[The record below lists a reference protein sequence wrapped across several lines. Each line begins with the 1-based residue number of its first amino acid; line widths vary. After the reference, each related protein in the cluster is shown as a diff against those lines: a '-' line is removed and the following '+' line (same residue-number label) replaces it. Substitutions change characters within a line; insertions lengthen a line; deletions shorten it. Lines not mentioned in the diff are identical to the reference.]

1 MSFLKK
7 IFKTVN
13 RFLGIK
19 SKSRRPVKARR
30 KKKSKRILR
39 KKLPA
44 KKVAVLRPS
53 PPKQIKSSIAKSLKS
68 PAKSFNVLKSVA
80 KVKEV
85 KTGEVTHFFD
95 RIQVAVIRI
104 DAGQILKGETIFV
117 RGKTTGEIKQK
128 VNSMQ
133 VESVDVAVA
142 KKGQL
147 IGLKV
152 IKPVRV
158 GDEVFKAL
166 K

>member
-7 IFKTVN
+7 IFRTVN
-13 RFLGIK
+13 RFFGVK
-19 SKSRRPVKARR
+19 KKSRRRS
-30 KKKSKRILR
+30 KKPKRILS
-39 KKLPA
+39 KKSSA
-44 KKVAVLRPS
+44 KKNPRVKVFGPRRMKALIS
-53 PPKQIKSSIAKSLKS
+53 QSLKNS
-68 PAKSFNVLKSVA
+68 PQKFNVLKSVE

-104 DAGQILKGETIFV
+104 DAGQILKGETIFI
-117 RGKTTGEIKQK
+117 RGKTTGEVKQK